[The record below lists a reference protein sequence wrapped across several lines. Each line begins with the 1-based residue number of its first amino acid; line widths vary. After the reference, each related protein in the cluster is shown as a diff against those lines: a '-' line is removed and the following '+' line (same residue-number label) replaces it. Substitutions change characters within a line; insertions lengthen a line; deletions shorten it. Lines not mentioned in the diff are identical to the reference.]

1 MKIQLRGLALVAVL
15 LGALLGLHIKSLKED
30 RLIAMNYVIDLH
42 EQNSTLT
49 KDIEFISS
57 QLHDAHQSE
66 ILLKE
71 LRLDRR

>member
-30 RLIAMNYVIDLH
+30 RLIAMNYAINLH
-42 EQNSTLT
+42 EQNSTLA

>member
-15 LGALLGLHIKSLKED
+15 LGTLLGLHIKSLKED
-30 RLIAMNYVIDLH
+30 RLIAMSYAINLH
-42 EQNSTLT
+42 EQNSTLS
-49 KDIEFISS
+49 KGIESISS
-57 QLHDAHQSE
+57 QLNDAHQSE

>member
-15 LGALLGLHIKSLKED
+15 LGTLLGLHIKSLKED
-30 RLIAMNYVIDLH
+30 RLIAMNHVIDLH
-42 EQNSTLT
+42 EQNSTLS
-49 KDIEFISS
+49 KGIESISS
-57 QLHDAHQSE
+57 QLNDAHQSE

>member
-15 LGALLGLHIKSLKED
+15 LGTLLGLHIKSLKED
-30 RLIAMNYVIDLH
+30 RLTAMKYAIDLH

-49 KDIEFISS
+49 KNIEFISS
-57 QLHDAHQSE
+57 QLHDANQSE